1 MFREALNKITA
12 EGVAIAGLISIA
24 ILSLIMKP
32 EPETVV
38 IAIASGLIGYIKG
51 TGSNNTQSNNL
62 TEFKGDQ

>member
-51 TGSNNTQSNNL
+51 TSGNKT
-62 TEFKGDQ
+62 

>member
-51 TGSNNTQSNNL
+51 TGSNNT
-62 TEFKGDQ
+62 